1 MEFTKEDYLRLTD
14 SDKLE
19 LLEFV
24 IDDIRLKD
32 IDNPI
37 KEINFNYFIDEII
50 NKINNGEIDN
60 PNLTVVKNG
69 RKRIK

>member
-1 MEFTKEDYLRLTD
+1 MEFTKDDYLKLTD

-37 KEINFNYFIDEII
+37 KEINFNYFNVCFIFV
-50 NKINNGEIDN
+50 NFNSF
-60 PNLTVVKNG
+60 V
-69 RKRIK
+69 

>member
-1 MEFTKEDYLRLTD
+1 MIFTKEDYLKLTD

-24 IDDIRLKD
+24 INDIRLKD

-37 KEINFNYFIDEII
+37 KEINFDYFIDEII

-60 PNLTVVKNG
+60 PKEML
-69 RKRIK
+69 

>member
-1 MEFTKEDYLRLTD
+1 MIFTKEDYLKLTD

-24 IDDIRLKD
+24 INDIRLKD

-37 KEINFNYFIDEII
+37 KEINFDYFIDEII
-50 NKINNGEIDN
+50 NKINNGELEN
-60 PNLTVVKNG
+60 PKEML
-69 RKRIK
+69 